1 MEFSSRA
8 KMLVCVRVWGFLEM
22 AQILY
27 FSDVEFSS
35 RAKILVCVR
44 VCEFLFICLIFKYIW
59 GFIPY
64 GSNSGLSAKAE
75 RPEYGQH
82 SLQPPPPGGATIF
95 HETFVHATDHP
106 IRWGNVSLTL
116 NTRFKTGITDFRSNF
131 EPPLPFLWGN
141 PYMVFI
147 FPFINFL
154 L

>member
-82 SLQPPPPGGATIF
+82 SLQPPPRGVLQFFMRLLFMPQIIQLGG
-95 HETFVHATDHP
+95 ETFLSHL
-106 IRWGNVSLTL
+106 IRVLKPELLIFVRIL
-116 NTRFKTGITDFRSNF
+116 N
-131 EPPLPFLWGN
+131 LPFHFCEATPTW
-141 PYMVFI
+141 YSF
-147 FPFINFL
+147 FL